1 MSFLVPSAVP
11 QDLLLIHD
19 LMGVPEPVPLKP
31 PPKSEDD
38 IDSSDSES
46 ENGSED
52 EIKVDLIKVEEE
64 DSKHWT
70 AYDTTESMHPYLTS

>member
-19 LMGVPEPVPLKP
+19 PIGVPEPVPLKP

-52 EIKVDLIKVEEE
+52 EIKADLVKVEEE
-64 DSKHWT
+64 DSKHRT